1 MASGWDLLG
10 FTLGSTSTWPWCAPA
25 EEFSTL
31 PCFERHVNS
40 LLHTWIPHCFPNPI
54 FTLQKWKWGWEN
66 MINISPYL
74 PLFPSLQISNWE
86 LHCTTPTFTTSLS
99 TNETICKKE
108 QLKVNLQDFIA
119 NFCSK
124 NLKFMSNAPI
134 ISYLMITLNWAKIII
149 FMRVWLC
156 PLNNHEAK
164 TFYASYS
171 SKWLTLNSWTL
182 DPNNKQTY
190 NTYWGM
196 NWWSFTMTWLWTLPL
211 LSFWF
216 DACWLEVEHIQFAN
230 ACGSLPLMRSL
241 PVLCV

>member
-1 MASGWDLLG
+1 MGLNYLGMLLVNINGIKVRPPWLHLRLNLHMALVCPHRGVLNVPLLWKACQLS
-10 FTLGSTSTWPWCAPA
+10 FTHMNPTL
-25 EEFSTL
+25 FS
-31 PCFERHVNS
+31 
-40 LLHTWIPHCFPNPI
+40 HTHFHIAKMKMGI
-54 FTLQKWKWGWEN
+54 GN

-86 LHCTTPTFTTSLS
+86 LHCRTPTFTTSQS

-134 ISYLMITLNWAKIII
+134 ISYLMITLNWANIII

-164 TFYASYS
+164 TFYANYS
-171 SKWLTLNSWTL
+171 SKWLTFNSWTDDHL
-182 DPNNKQTY
+182 Q
-190 NTYWGM
+190 
-196 NWWSFTMTWLWTLPL
+196 WLGY
-211 LSFWF
+211 
-216 DACWLEVEHIQFAN
+216 EHCN
-230 ACGSLPLMRSL
+230 Y
-241 PVLCV
+241 